1 MLSSIFTTT
10 SVVKTQMVLSSEK
23 IIESFLEA
31 SNVIQLI
38 GNCLSINSL
47 GGFNNNRSEKSV
59 YSRLLKLYS
68 TT

>member
-1 MLSSIFTTT
+1 
-10 SVVKTQMVLSSEK
+10 MVLSSEK

-38 GNCLSINSL
+38 GNDLFINSE
-47 GGFNNNRSEKSV
+47 GGFKNNCSEKSV